1 MQKEQLGASF
11 PRKRQVTLEKS
22 TERLGSSREDERG
35 DSGSRNTRDLIY
47 HRPQVRHHYLSYS
60 HSHSSYKHKRL
71 LALKILALQT
81 ERARDLSDV
90 LWRPLCA
97 SLPNNANQLLRS

>member
-47 HRPQVRHHYLSYS
+47 HRPQVRHHYLS
-60 HSHSSYKHKRL
+60 HSYSSYRDKRL
-71 LALKILALQT
+71 RALKILALQT

-97 SLPNNANQLLRS
+97 SFPNNANQLLRS